1 MREWEAARLNV
12 CVAYFVYIRDQNRDA
27 LVPFNDEDGE
37 SYEPSFRRKGWRMKR
52 LGRGLA

>member
-12 CVAYFVYIRDQNRDA
+12 CVTYFVYIRDQNRDA

-37 SYEPSFRRKGWRMKR
+37 SYEPSFRRKG
-52 LGRGLA
+52 